1 MIIND
6 LMPVGQL
13 GRPNLVLNEL
23 NIRFKRKKTHL
34 KRNVGS
40 FKTSFW
46 GIYLICVLSLYI
58 AHLFLNRNIFPC
70 LFCVRS
76 VTSKY
81 LTVACQY
88 ILHFTG
94 GVFL

>member
-6 LMPVGQL
+6 LMPVDQL
-13 GRPNLVLNEL
+13 GRPNLVLNE
-23 NIRFKRKKTHL
+23 RKLDL

-46 GIYLICVLSLYI
+46 GIYVICVLSLYI

-70 LFCVRS
+70 LFCVWS

-81 LTVACQY
+81 LTIACQY
-88 ILHFTG
+88 ILHFTDDI
-94 GVFL
+94 FLWYLIIN